1 MAAQH
6 IRIQRSLPTNSAVP
20 YCVIPVSF
28 YTSDMS
34 ILFRWIFFSCLSRA
48 AGTLLALLA
57 IFSIVEVFDKSRYL
71 GKGLTSHLL
80 MEYIALKMPF
90 MMSEFMPVIM
100 LIAASIYISEISH
113 HHEVVAMRA
122 AGLGVQAILWPIVAV
137 GMVGVLFGLAISQWV
152 TPHTN
157 VRLDYMERVY
167 IQHKPDIK
175 QGVQW
180 LKDDRFFYRLK
191 PLTADFFQ
199 VMVLKI
205 DKQGHWQQ
213 RMDAS
218 QASYHDGA
226 WHLHDVYISSPDAKE
241 GLELQHKN
249 DVNIVSDITPD
260 TAAPPSPRHMSLIE
274 LYHYAR
280 SLEKA
285 GVNNTGFIFAFH
297 HQIASPVSCII
308 MVLLA
313 VSLCMNMGSR
323 ISAAS
328 WGLMVSIV
336 LGLLFYVL
344 SNASGLLANG
354 ERLPAAYAA
363 WLPLLCF
370 SGLAGFLLMHRE
382 GK

>member
-1 MAAQH
+1 MF
-6 IRIQRSLPTNSAVP
+6 
-20 YCVIPVSF
+20 F
-28 YTSDMS
+28 YTADMS
-34 ILFRWIFFSCLSRA
+34 IIFRWIFFSCLSRA
-48 AGTLLALLA
+48 AGTLLALLS
-57 IFSIVEVFDKSRYL
+57 IFSIIEVFDKSRYL
-71 GKGLTSHLL
+71 GKGLTSNLL
-80 MEYIALKMPF
+80 IEYIALKMPF

-100 LIAASIYISEISH
+100 LIAVSIYITEISH

-122 AGLGVQAILWPIVAV
+122 AGMGIEPILWPIVS
-137 GMVGVLFGLAISQWV
+137 VGVIGMLFGLAITQWV

-157 VRLDYMERVY
+157 VRLDYMERTY
-167 IQHKPDIK
+167 IQHKPMIK

-180 LKDDRFFYRLK
+180 LKDDQRFYRLQ
-191 PLTADFFQ
+191 PLTSNRFQ
-199 VMVLKI
+199 MMMLKTDI
-205 DKQGHWQQ
+205 QGHWLQ

-218 QASYHDGA
+218 QAFYKDGY
-226 WHLHDVYISSPDAKE
+226 WHLNDVYISYPDIKV
-241 GLELQHKN
+241 GLQLKHQDQVQIASN
-249 DVNIVSDITPD
+249 ITPD
-260 TAAPPSPRHMSLIE
+260 TAAPPSPRHMTLIE
-274 LYHYAR
+274 LYNYAD
-280 SLEKA
+280 SLQKA
-285 GVNNTGFIFAFH
+285 GVNNTSFVFTLH

-328 WGLMVSIV
+328 WGLMIAIT

-363 WLPLLCF
+363 WLPLLF
-370 SGLAGFLLMHRE
+370 FGGITGFLLIHRE